1 MQIYLKGKEE
11 VKGRQFL
18 EVNSDISKEK
28 GGRLKEKKKKHRSL
42 KLYSQRSKSQ
52 FLIFC
57 VIITRCG
64 KLKKC
69 KKV

>member
-28 GGRLKEKKKKHRSL
+28 GGRLKEKKKKHESPE
-42 KLYSQRSKSQ
+42 LYS
-52 FLIFC
+52 
-57 VIITRCG
+57 
-64 KLKKC
+64 
-69 KKV
+69 